1 MPKGGSA
8 VRPHD
13 MRLAWAVGACV
24 VASQALAAQPA
35 PSFGTPIAPGDLRG
49 EVSIS
54 PSGAQLPQGHG
65 TAAEGA
71 IVYAGQC
78 AACHGD
84 KLQGVKATGG
94 PALVGGRSTLATGK
108 PIKTVES
115 FWPYATTLF
124 DYVRRAM
131 PFNAPG
137 SLSDAQVYAVVAYI
151 LVQDRV
157 IAPGATIDAT
167 TLPKVRMPNA
177 EGFVPDPRPGA
188 PGVLTR
194 R

>member
-1 MPKGGSA
+1 MGGSA
-8 VRPHD
+8 VQRHD
-13 MRLAWAVGACV
+13 MRLACAIGACIV
-24 VASQALAAQPA
+24 TSQAPAAPPV

-49 EVSIS
+49 EVAIA
-54 PSGAQLPQGHG
+54 PSGAQLPPGHG

-84 KLQGVKATGG
+84 KLQGVKAIGG
-94 PALVGGRSTLATGK
+94 PALAGGRNTLASAK

-137 SLSDAQVYAVVAYI
+137 SLSDTQVYAVVAYI
-151 LVQDRV
+151 LVHDEV
-157 IAPGATIDAT
+157 ITPGETIDAKS
-167 TLPKVRMPNA
+167 LPKVRMPNVD
-177 EGFVPDPRPGA
+177 GFVPDPRPGA